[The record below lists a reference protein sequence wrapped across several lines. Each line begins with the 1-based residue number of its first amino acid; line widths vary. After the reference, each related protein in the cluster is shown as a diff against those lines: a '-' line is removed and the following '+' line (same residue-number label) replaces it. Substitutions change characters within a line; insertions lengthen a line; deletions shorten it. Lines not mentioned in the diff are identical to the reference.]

1 MSSKHLL
8 DFYYQI
14 HKITEMAKKRK
25 KDVSVDIDTKN
36 VDIKIERKDGEL
48 EASIDTPILDV
59 KVEKKDDKLKVKVK
73 ADENLVKTFRNLRT
87 KRAVRG

>member
-36 VDIKIERKDGEL
+36 VDVQIERKDGEL
-48 EASIDTPILDV
+48 TASIDTPIIDV
-59 KVEKKDDKLKVKVK
+59 QIEKKEGKVKVKVK
-73 ADENLVKTFRNLRT
+73 ADESLVKPFRNFRT
-87 KRAVRG
+87 KTSTYK

>member
-14 HKITEMAKKRK
+14 FKITEMAKKRK

-59 KVEKKDDKLKVKVK
+59 QVEKKDDKLKVKVK
-73 ADENLVKTFRNLRT
+73 ADENLTKVFRNFRQ
-87 KRAVRG
+87 KKSSYE

>member
-14 HKITEMAKKRK
+14 HKITEMAKKKK

-36 VDIKIERKDGEL
+36 VDVQIERKDGEL
-48 EASIDTPILDV
+48 TATIDTPIIDV
-59 KVEKKDDKLKVKVK
+59 QIEKKEGKVKVKVK
-73 ADENLVKTFRNLRT
+73 ADEKLVKPFRNARSRT
-87 KRAVRG
+87 TEYK